1 MYFKNLQELPE
12 EYHDVIEML
21 LERGI
26 IAENNGNFEYPL
38 SLDTLYLIKIMQRM
52 AQ

>member
-12 EYHDVIEML
+12 EYHDLIELL

-26 IAENNGNFEYPL
+26 ITENNGNFEHPL
-38 SLDTLYLIKIMQRM
+38 SLDTLYLIKIIKRM
-52 AQ
+52 VQ